1 MTMTGDNAAAKKLTR
16 VVTRTGDDGTT
27 QVGKGR
33 MLKCS
38 ARVEAYGTVDEAN
51 AVIGLLRTAVQK
63 DERLT
68 GWLRDIQIDL
78 FDIGADLGMPGEI
91 GELLR
96 FKPEPAQRL
105 EAQLEELN
113 AVQPRLKNFILPTGV
128 DFAGAYAHQARTVV
142 RRAERRVVALTQ
154 VEGEEVN
161 PEVQRYLNRLAD
173 FLFILSR
180 HLNEDGAKDD
190 VWAPRGQR

>member
-1 MTMTGDNAAAKKLTR
+1 MAGETTDSKKLTR
-16 VVTRTGDDGTT
+16 VVTRTGDSGET

-33 MLKCS
+33 TLKS
-38 ARVEAYGTVDEAN
+38 APRVEAYGTVDEAN
-51 AVIGLLRTAVQK
+51 AVIGVLRVAVK
-63 DERLT
+63 DDARVSA
-68 GWLRDIQIDL
+68 WLRGIQIDL
-78 FDIGADLGMPGEI
+78 FDIGADLSMPGEI

-96 FKPEPAQRL
+96 FRAEPAERL

-113 AVQPRLKNFILPTGV
+113 AAQPRLKNFILPTGV
-128 DFAGAYAHQARTVV
+128 DYAAAYAHQARTVV

-173 FLFILSR
+173 FLFILAR

-190 VWAPRGQR
+190 IWAPRGQR